1 MWNRATGRWIDA
13 EKELRMEK
21 ACASRPIFMANIPIQ
36 IQIIPRDAA
45 VSILY
50 GMSRIEAGNH
60 VKIAKPAP

>member
-1 MWNRATGRWIDA
+1 LTPRKNFEW
-13 EKELRMEK
+13 K
-21 ACASRPIFMANIPIQ
+21 RPAQAGLFFMSNIPIQ

>member
-1 MWNRATGRWIDA
+1 
-13 EKELRMEK
+13 MEK
-21 ACASRPIFMANIPIQ
+21 ACASGPFFMANIPIQ

>member
-1 MWNRATGRWIDA
+1 
-13 EKELRMEK
+13 ME
-21 ACASRPIFMANIPIQ
+21 NIPIQ

-50 GMSRIEAGNH
+50 GMSRIEASNH